1 VIPSGGRFWH
11 VEPVMG
17 TMVGIRSPD
26 PLREDAVAAAAAV
39 LHDADRVFS
48 VWNPDSPMSRLRAG
62 RTAMDDL
69 APDDAATIRSVLDRC
84 AVACELSE
92 GAFDPWS
99 LPGGVDPTGLVKGW
113 AVGRARQVLVEGG
126 HDTVMVNGGGD
137 IAVAGRPDGRSW
149 RAGIRHPMQP
159 TQLAAVVEVTAAVAT
174 SGNYERPG
182 ELLDPAT
189 GRTARGVISATVT
202 GPELDLVD
210 ALATALAVRG
220 GPMLEAIGGLVGYG
234 AYLIS
239 DEGRHYASGTMTF
252 ATP

>member
-1 VIPSGGRFWH
+1 MTLSDCFWH

-17 TMVGIRSPD
+17 TVVGIRSPD
-26 PLREDAVAAAAAV
+26 PLSEAAVAAAVAV
-39 LHDADRVFS
+39 LHDADRLFS
-48 VWNPDSPMSRLRAG
+48 TWNPESPMSRLRSG
-62 RTAMDDL
+62 RTAQDDL
-69 APDDAATIRSVLDRC
+69 EHDDAATIRHILARC
-84 AVACELSE
+84 ALARELSH

-113 AVGRARQVLVEGG
+113 AVGRARDVLIDGG
-126 HDTVMVNGGGD
+126 HGTVMVNGGGD
-137 IAVAGRPDGRSW
+137 IAVAGRPEGRPW
-149 RAGIRHPMQP
+149 RVGIRHPIQP
-159 TQLAAVVEVTAAVAT
+159 TQLAAVVDVGAAVAT

-220 GPMLEAIGGLVGYG
+220 RPMLETIGDLAGYG
-234 AYLIS
+234 AYMIS
-239 DEGRHYASGTMTF
+239 DEGCHYASGAINF
-252 ATP
+252 AGP